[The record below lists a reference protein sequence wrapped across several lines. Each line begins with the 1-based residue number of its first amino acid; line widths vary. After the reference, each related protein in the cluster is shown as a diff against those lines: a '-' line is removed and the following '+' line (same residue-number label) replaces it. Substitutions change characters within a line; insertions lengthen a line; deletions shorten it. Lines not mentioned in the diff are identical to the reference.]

1 MSIKEQI
8 ARDNAIFLDMDAF
21 AELILYNGRQIP
33 AVVVLGDSSIR
44 GNTFEQ
50 KGSSAVATLHIAASD
65 VPSPDT
71 GDQVVYQLATWEVT
85 HILESDSA
93 MHLLQMICEASPWS

>member
-8 ARDNAIFLDMDAF
+8 ARDNAIFLDLNAF
-21 AELILYNGRQIP
+21 AELILYNGRQIS
-33 AVVVLGDSSIR
+33 AVVVLGDSAMR

-50 KGSSAVATLHIAASD
+50 KGQSAVAILQIAAD
-65 VPSPDT
+65 EVPSPDA
-71 GDQVVYQLATWEVT
+71 GDQVVYHAATWEVT

-93 MHLLQMICEASPWS
+93 MHLLQMICETSPWS

>member
-8 ARDNAIFLDMDAF
+8 TRDNSIFLDLDAF

-33 AVVVLGDSSIR
+33 AVVVLGDSAAR
-44 GNTFEQ
+44 GNTFES
-50 KGSSAVATLHIAASD
+50 KGSSAVATLHIAAGD

-71 GDQVVYQLATWEVT
+71 GDQVVYQSVTWEVT

>member
-8 ARDNAIFLDMDAF
+8 ATDNAIFLDMDAF

-50 KGSSAVATLHIAASD
+50 KGSSAVATLHIAAGD

-71 GDQVVYQLATWEVT
+71 GDQIVYQSATWEVT

-93 MHLLQMICEASPWS
+93 MHLLQMICQASPWS

>member
-8 ARDNAIFLDMDAF
+8 TRDNAIFLDLDAF

-33 AVVVLGDSSIR
+33 ALVVLGDSAMR

-50 KGSSAVATLHIAASD
+50 KGSSVVATLHIAASD
-65 VPSPDT
+65 VSSPDT
-71 GDQVVYQLATWEVT
+71 GDQVVYQSATWEVT
-85 HILESDSA
+85 HVLESDSA

>member
-8 ARDNAIFLDMDAF
+8 ARDNAIFLDLDAF

-33 AVVVLGDSSIR
+33 AVVALGDSAMR

-50 KGSSAVATLHIAASD
+50 KGRSAVATLQIAASD
-65 VPSPDT
+65 VSGPET
-71 GDQVVYQLATWEVT
+71 GDQVVYHSATWEVT
-85 HILESDSA
+85 HVLESDGA
-93 MHLLQMICEASPWS
+93 MHLLQMICNASPWS

>member
-33 AVVVLGDSSIR
+33 AVVVLGDSSMR
-44 GNTFEQ
+44 GNTFET
-50 KGSSAVATLHIAASD
+50 KGSSAVATIHIAASD
-65 VPSPDT
+65 VPTPDT
-71 GDQVVYQLATWEVT
+71 GDQVVYQSATWEVT

-93 MHLLQMICEASPWS
+93 MHMVQMICQASPWS

>member
-1 MSIKEQI
+1 MSVKEQI
-8 ARDNAIFLDMDAF
+8 ARDNAIFLDLNAF
-21 AELILYNGRQIP
+21 AEPIVYNGRQIP
-33 AVVVLGDSSIR
+33 AVVALGDSAMR
-44 GNTFEQ
+44 GNTFER
-50 KGSSAVATLHIAASD
+50 KGQAAVATLQVAVSD

-71 GDQVVYQLATWEVT
+71 GDKVVYHSATWEVT

>member
-1 MSIKEQI
+1 MPIKEQI
-8 ARDNAIFLDMDAF
+8 ARDNAIFLDLDAF

-50 KGSSAVATLHIAASD
+50 KGSSAVATLQIAASD
-65 VPSPDT
+65 VSSPDS
-71 GDQVVYQLATWEVT
+71 GDQVVYHSTTWEVT

-93 MHLLQMICEASPWS
+93 MHFLQMICQASPWS